1 MGCMAGPANTQF
13 AVAVHFLA
21 YLAGAGQGRPV
32 SSDEVARSAAVSPVY
47 LRRVLGPLRAAGLVR
62 SRPGSGGGW
71 ELCRS
76 PDEIGLDEVWS
87 IVQGEHAVLGLH
99 GPSPDCPI
107 GAGLI
112 GVFDGIEGRV
122 AAAIE
127 RELAACTIGAV
138 LRQATD
144 TAGGHAG
151 QSNSPVDLAETWWS
165 AGDVRPVGSGDRQHV
180 VGRQLDL

>member
-1 MGCMAGPANTQF
+1 MGHMAGPVNTQF

-21 YLAGAGQGRPV
+21 YLAGAGRGRPV

-71 ELCRS
+71 ELRRS

-122 AAAIE
+122 TAAIE
-127 RELAACTIGAV
+127 RELAECTIGDV
-138 LRQATD
+138 LRRAVG
-144 TAGGHAG
+144 TAGGHAERP
-151 QSNSPVDLAETWWS
+151 NSLVDLVETWWS
-165 AGDVRPVGSGDRQHV
+165 AGDVGPAGAGDR
-180 VGRQLDL
+180 